1 MKKFLLSAGAML
13 SFFASMSQLP
23 EDVLRYSYFPQHGSA
38 RSMAIGGAMG
48 SLGGDINAL
57 FVNPA
62 GLGLY
67 KTREIV
73 LSPGFTFNKN
83 VADFRGSSTTAN
95 KSGFDLGTSGIVIGF
110 NNPYSKWTSQ
120 AFSIGVNQVANF
132 KNVVSYK

>member
-1 MKKFLLSAGAML
+1 MKKFLLAATGACCYI
-13 SFFASMSQLP
+13 AAIAQAP

-73 LSPGFTFNKN
+73 LSPGIGFNKN
-83 VADFRGSSTTAN
+83 MADFRGSSTTAN
-95 KSGFDLGTSGIVIGF
+95 KSGFDLGTSGIVI
-110 NNPYSKWTSQ
+110 
-120 AFSIGVNQVANF
+120 
-132 KNVVSYK
+132 